1 MKSINDV
8 KRKLAKART
17 PYPTMLMDELEDSFI
32 ENDQLR
38 KELEEEKNKRTSSIR
53 LLMQVT
59 DILSMARTPDRAG
72 AALKMI
78 YRWLHENKPVEQEG
92 ETAHE

>member
-1 MKSINDV
+1 MKRINAV
-8 KRKLAKART
+8 KRKLAEART
-17 PYPTMLMDELEDSFI
+17 PYPSMLMDELKDSFI
-32 ENDQLR
+32 ENDDLR

-72 AALKMI
+72 AALKVI

-92 ETAHE
+92 EASHE